1 MQADDPN
8 NHLTQSRQTTAPS
21 SDASKREIIITV
33 LMQTFR
39 AKQERRL
46 NHTHPRAPAAITIPE
61 ASGDLSSSALWR
73 PSRGAGSEKPNIKG
87 QFDIQRL
94 FNATRPFGES
104 CESVNLY
111 LERRWR
117 SNPTHFRAI
126 KFFKKK
132 KKKMCAAISAGQ
144 WASSV

>member
-1 MQADDPN
+1 MKLTGITMQADNPN
-8 NHLTQSRQTTAPS
+8 NHLTQSRQTTAPLPTPP
-21 SDASKREIIITV
+21 KREIITV

-46 NHTHPRAPAAITIPE
+46 NHMHPRAPAAITILE

-87 QFDIQRL
+87 QFDIQWL
-94 FNATRPFGES
+94 FNATWPFGES
-104 CESVNLY
+104 CERVNLY

-117 SNPTHFRAI
+117 SSSTH
-126 KFFKKK
+126 
-132 KKKMCAAISAGQ
+132 
-144 WASSV
+144 